1 MFKKILDLLNFPI
14 PKTLNPNTCSLHYN
28 PTQNERIFK
37 LFQTLS
43 PQSSRYVIADPSS
56 VTRHLTRI
64 TEANKTGD
72 DLERVGSVARIDL
85 DRVRSGI
92 GPDSCSSLSLA
103 LSPLRCSRSFRGWRG
118 PKPVATARWRVRACT
133 GARTSSTRAP
143 IAMETVK
150 GSWQAPL
157 RACACLLLVYRG
169 HQHNHPRP
177 QGPPAASGGGTRG

>member
-1 MFKKILDLLNFPI
+1 MLNFPV
-14 PKTLNPNTCSLHYN
+14 PKTLNPNTCSLHCN

-72 DLERVGSVARIDL
+72 IWNVSVRWRGSISIAYNPGLARIA
-85 DRVRSGI
+85 I
-92 GPDSCSSLSLA
+92 PLSLA

-150 GSWQAPL
+150 GS
-157 RACACLLLVYRG
+157 
-169 HQHNHPRP
+169 
-177 QGPPAASGGGTRG
+177 

>member
-14 PKTLNPNTCSLHYN
+14 PKTLNPNTCSLHYS

-64 TEANKTGD
+64 TEAMISNVSV
-72 DLERVGSVARIDL
+72 RWRGSISIAYDPGLARIA
-85 DRVRSGI
+85 V
-92 GPDSCSSLSLA
+92 PLSLA

>member
-92 GPDSCSSLSLA
+92 GPDSCSSLSRPLS
-103 LSPLRCSRSFRGWRG
+103 SPLFPVVPGLARTKTCCHRSLEGTRMHRRADEQHARADRHGNGERFLTGSLASVCVPPPRVPRPPTQPPAPPRTPCGL
-118 PKPVATARWRVRACT
+118 RWR
-133 GARTSSTRAP
+133 
-143 IAMETVK
+143 
-150 GSWQAPL
+150 
-157 RACACLLLVYRG
+157 
-169 HQHNHPRP
+169 H
-177 QGPPAASGGGTRG
+177 